1 MCKFA
6 NLLFLTFAT
15 MACTLTGCLDRG
27 PSPVAAP
34 AWDVE
39 GITDKA
45 MEQCDV
51 DSDGLLTKT
60 ELKNAP
66 GLEYAFR
73 QLDTDRDKKLSRDEV
88 RQRFQ
93 DYLDSKMGIQG
104 FSCYVLLKNG
114 RPLRDGHVRLIPE
127 PFLEGIIEVAEGDVV
142 HDRMG
147 LAEVSMTND
156 EGLVGV
162 RSGMY
167 RVEITSPS
175 FKVGKKYNEETVL
188 GVEIS
193 PFANA
198 YEDPGGIKFRVGK

>member
-1 MCKFA
+1 M
-6 NLLFLTFAT
+6 FAT
-15 MACTLTGCLDRG
+15 MACTLTGCFSGR
-27 PSPVAAP
+27 PPRVAAP

-45 MEQCDV
+45 MEQCDE
-51 DSDGLLTKT
+51 DNDGLLTKT

-114 RPLRDGHVRLIPE
+114 RPLRDGRVRLIPE